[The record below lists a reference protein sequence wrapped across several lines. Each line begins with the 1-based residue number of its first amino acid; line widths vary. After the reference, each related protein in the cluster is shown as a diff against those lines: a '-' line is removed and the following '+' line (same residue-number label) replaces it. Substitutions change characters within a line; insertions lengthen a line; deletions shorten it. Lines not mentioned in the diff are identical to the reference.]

1 MGANKLTLTK
11 SNARIGAN
19 KHPRRHRKPL
29 SQKIVELFERK
40 EHTFSVGKPALSS
53 ADGELPAGAPPL
65 TQRQPAGLG
74 QSDDIIGFAALTA
87 SVACESE
94 ATHSMLPGRVRG
106 FSVQAASMAA
116 LISISPSPS

>member
-29 SQKIVELFERK
+29 SQKIVELSERK
-40 EHTFSVGKPALSS
+40 EHTFSVGEPALSS
-53 ADGELPAGAPPL
+53 ADGELPAGAPLL

-94 ATHSMLPGRVRG
+94 ATHPACKRGVRG
-106 FSVQAASMAA
+106 FSVQAASIAA